1 MILRNNTQNFR
12 TTSVKE
18 IKIGVIPSRLKSV
31 SPYVK
36 KTQQSKTKKT
46 HNTHTR
52 EQFCYNELR
61 DKFSF
66 FFIEIY

>member
-1 MILRNNTQNFR
+1 MVLRNNTQNFR

-18 IKIGVIPSRLKSV
+18 IKIGVIPSCLKSV

-36 KTQQSKTKKT
+36 KTQQNKKK

-52 EQFCYNELR
+52 EQFCYKELR

-66 FFIEIY
+66 FFFF

>member
-1 MILRNNTQNFR
+1 M
-12 TTSVKE
+12 KE

-36 KTQQSKTKKT
+36 KQQSKTKKT
-46 HNTHTR
+46 NKTHTR
-52 EQFCYNELR
+52 EQFCYKELR

-66 FFIEIY
+66 FFY